1 MSEYLTWNDVL
12 TTARTIYGEARGEP
26 IMGQIAVGWVI
37 RNRHESGKW
46 FGRGSVADV
55 CTRPYQFSAWNPD
68 DPNREKLLAVT
79 LDDPAMQKAVYAA
92 LAALLGFE
100 EDRTVGS
107 CHYYV
112 DGSPEPAWAKGKT
125 PVGRI
130 NAHVF
135 FRDID

>member
-1 MSEYLTWNDVL
+1 MSEYLTWDDVL
-12 TTARTIYGEARGEP
+12 TCARTIWGESRGEP
-26 IMGQIAVGWVI
+26 IIGQIAVGWVI

-55 CTRPYQFSAWNPD
+55 CLRPWQFSAWNPN
-68 DPNREKLLAVT
+68 DPNRDKLMSVS
-79 LDDPAMQKAVYAA
+79 LDDPTMQKAVYAA

-100 EDRTVGS
+100 EDRT
-107 CHYYV
+107 CTATHYFV

-130 NAHVF
+130 SRHVF
-135 FRDID
+135 FDGID